1 MTDSERSQ
9 PVGPAQAATEPKVFV
24 RESTGLVKSAS
35 LLDTISLNLSNM
47 SIGALLGVMGL
58 YGYLI
63 SQALGSVSGLNLVLS
78 SVLAFALSFP
88 QIIIYTMMSRRFPRT
103 GGDYIYVSRTFGG
116 FWGSSLSF
124 MGYTLET
131 TAYLALI
138 VLSAVFAIGAVG
150 YFESMFSSGTF
161 FGLSVPVDA
170 GGTAAPQFVVGA
182 VLFIVLIALNI
193 VRPKFGFKL
202 VSILTIFGIA
212 TLLIA
217 IFTLL
222 HAGSSGVQAYV
233 NSQAWQVQSNYLPS
247 GVHDIVSQ
255 PNASLTYSTVSASY
269 VPSGNWITPALFIL
283 PMVFAFTYPWLNAA
297 PAVASEIKG
306 RRALKWN
313 VPMSALIAFILLTS
327 SLATLYYVGGFAFIN
342 QALSSWSIS
351 VYYTFNFWTLAMGV
365 AGLGTPLSW
374 LIGLGWIAWNVGV
387 LAYGIIVISR
397 YLLAQ
402 SFDRFLPEKVSYVSK
417 RFGSPI
423 TAHVVDV
430 VVTVALV
437 GLAAFYYGTLSAL
450 FGAIIAAMVYFM
462 FVGLAATAHAWKKEK
477 GSSRLI
483 LGGAGIA
490 SFLIFLFVSYEFLA
504 NPGVWGLSTLSDGF
518 VIFSFLLG
526 ATIYL
531 WSRSYHRRRGIDIS
545 LAYKELPPE

>member
-1 MTDSERSQ
+1 M
-9 PVGPAQAATEPKVFV
+9 
-24 RESTGLVKSAS
+24 
-35 LLDTISLNLSNM
+35 LDTISLNLSNM

-78 SVLAFALSFP
+78 SVLAFALSVP
-88 QIIIYTMMSRRFPRT
+88 QIVIYTIMSRRYPRT
-103 GGDYIYVSRTFGG
+103 GGDYVYVSRTFGG

-150 YFESMFSSGTF
+150 YFESTFSNGTF

-170 GGTAAPQFVVGA
+170 GGSAAPQFLLGA
-182 VLFIVLIALNI
+182 ALFIILIGINI
-193 VRPKFGFKL
+193 LRPKFGFKL
-202 VSILTIFGIA
+202 ISILTIFGIA

-217 IFTLL
+217 IATLL
-222 HAGSSGVQAYV
+222 HAGSAGVQSYV
-233 NSQAWQVQSNYLPS
+233 NSAGWTVQTNYLPS
-247 GVHDIVSQ
+247 GTHDIVSQ
-255 PNASLTYSTVSASY
+255 ANASLSYATVANSY
-269 VPSGNWITPALFIL
+269 VSSTNWVTPALFIL
-283 PMVFAFTYPWLNAA
+283 PMIFAFTYPWLNAA

-306 RRALKWN
+306 KTALKWN
-313 VPMSALIAFILLTS
+313 VPLSAVVAFILLTS
-327 SLATLYYVGGFAFIN
+327 SLATLYFVGGVGFIN

-374 LIGLGWIAWNVGV
+374 VIGLGWIVWNVGV

-402 SFDRFLPEKVSYVSK
+402 SFDRFLPERISYVSK

-423 TAHVVDV
+423 IAHAVDLI
-430 VVTVALV
+430 VTVTLV
-437 GLAAFYYGTLSAL
+437 ALAAFYYGTLSAL
-450 FGAIIAAMVYFM
+450 FGAILASMVYFM
-462 FVGLAATAHAWKKEK
+462 FVGISAAAHAVKKET
-477 GSSRLI
+477 GGTRLL
-483 LGGAGIA
+483 LGGAGILN
-490 SFLIFLFVSYEFLA
+490 FFIFLYVASEFIA
-504 NPGVWGLSTLSDGF
+504 NPGVWGLSTLSYGF
-518 VIFSFLLG
+518 VIFSFLFG
-526 ATIYL
+526 AAIYL
-531 WSRSYHRRRGIDIS
+531 ASRSYHRRHGIDIS
-545 LAYKELPPE
+545 LAYKELPPD